1 MSIKSASF
9 FTKAETEK
17 ILEAIKAAE
26 RNSSGEIRVHIESK
40 HSDEDPVERA
50 RKIFVKLKMHLT
62 KDRNGI
68 LFYLSTVDRKFAVI
82 GDRGID
88 AIVHD
93 SFWVAIKDTVLEKF
107 KQGLFAEG
115 LIEGIIHCGASLKEY
130 FPYLDAD
137 KNELDDAINF
147 G

>member
-1 MSIKSASF
+1 MSSKSVSF
-9 FTKAETEK
+9 FTETETTR
-17 ILEAIKAAE
+17 ILEAIKSAE
-26 RNSSGEIRVHIESK
+26 QETSGEIRVHIESK
-40 HSDEDPVERA
+40 HSDEDPVDRA

-68 LFYLSTVDRKFAVI
+68 LFYLSIKDRKFAVI
-82 GDRGID
+82 GDHGID
-88 AIVHD
+88 EVVRD
-93 SFWVAIKDTVLEKF
+93 DFWVGVKDLVLAKF

-115 LIEGIIHCGASLKEY
+115 LIEGINQAGISLKEY
-130 FPYLDAD
+130 FPYHSAD

>member
-1 MSIKSASF
+1 MSIKSVSF
-9 FTKAETEK
+9 FTKTETEK
-17 ILEAIKAAE
+17 ILEAIKIAE
-26 RNSSGEIRVHIESK
+26 KETSGEIRVHIESK

-68 LFYLSTVDRKFAVI
+68 LFYLSINDRKFAVI
-82 GDRGID
+82 GDHGID
-88 AIVHD
+88 QVVRAD
-93 SFWVAIKDTVLEKF
+93 FWVEIKDTVLEKF

-115 LIEGIIHCGASLKEY
+115 LIQGINQAGISLKEY
-130 FPYLDAD
+130 FPYHSAD